1 MNTMKALLVAVIW
14 MLALAGNAWADSKQD
29 SVTADPVA
37 AVFQRMKHGVCVGN
51 FERDHDLQAVAGL
64 DADYLD
70 SVRDAGFS
78 SIRFFFNNHKQ
89 PEFYATNVSH
99 ALKQGLVVNVCMFMF
114 AKDRQQYVSRWREI
128 ATFYKDYPETLVF
141 EMFNEPSLTP
151 KLNDPTE
158 VMDWINAA
166 VAAIRGVSPKRIVLI
181 GGPSYMQAPFL
192 SKYVTPEHLTYKLPG
207 GGGFAEDR
215 YVMGAFHMYEPHAY
229 TMPKGK
235 LVTVDHFPKWKEL
248 VTGNF
253 DLASQW
259 GRRTRCSVQV
269 A

>member
-1 MNTMKALLVAVIW
+1 MKASLVRVIW
-14 MLALAGNAWADSKQD
+14 MLALAGDAWADSKQD

-51 FERDHDLQAVAGL
+51 FERDQDLKAVAEL

-89 PEFYATNVSH
+89 PKFYATNVSH
-99 ALKQGLVVNVCMFMF
+99 ALKRGLVVNVCMFMF
-114 AKDRQQYVSRWREI
+114 TKDRQQYVNRWREI
-128 ATFYKDYPETLVF
+128 ATFYRDYPQELVF
-141 EMFNEPSLTP
+141 EMFNEPSLAP

-166 VAAIRGVSPKRIVLI
+166 VAAIREVSLKRILLI

-207 GGGFAEDR
+207 GGFAEDR
-215 YVMGAFHMYEPHAY
+215 LYYAGLPRNSLM
-229 TMPKGK
+229 
-235 LVTVDHFPKWKEL
+235 
-248 VTGNF
+248 
-253 DLASQW
+253 ASW
-259 GRRTRCSVQV
+259 NILDTEFG
-269 A
+269 

>member
-1 MNTMKALLVAVIW
+1 MKPLIVTAIG
-14 MLALAGNAWADSKQD
+14 MLALTGDAWADSKQD

-51 FERDHDLQAVAGL
+51 FERDQDLKAVAEL

-99 ALKQGLVVNVCMFMF
+99 ALKQGLVVNGCMFMF
-114 AKDRQQYVSRWREI
+114 TKQKQQYVDRWKEI
-128 ATFYKDYPETLVF
+128 ATFYKDYRETLVF
-141 EMFNEPSLTP
+141 EMFNEPSLAP

-166 VAAIRGVSPKRIVLI
+166 VAAIREVSPKRILLI
-181 GGPSYMQAPFL
+181 GGPSYMQAPVL
-192 SKYVTPEHLTYKLPG
+192 S
-207 GGGFAEDR
+207 
-215 YVMGAFHMYEPHAY
+215 
-229 TMPKGK
+229 
-235 LVTVDHFPKWKEL
+235 
-248 VTGNF
+248 
-253 DLASQW
+253 
-259 GRRTRCSVQV
+259 
-269 A
+269 